1 MKSLIQKANDIDKEI
16 TKIENEL
23 YQTKNKSGQDPLNY
37 PIKLTNKL
45 AHVGSITNRGD
56 FPPTQQAMQVKTA
69 LSNQINAEMQK
80 WETIKSADMEA
91 FNSSVKEKGIDVLK
105 LKKENK
111 TS

>member
-1 MKSLIQKANDIDKEI
+1 L
-16 TKIENEL
+16 
-23 YQTKNKSGQDPLNY
+23 
-37 PIKLTNKL
+37 
-45 AHVGSITNRGD
+45 
-56 FPPTQQAMQVKTA
+56 
-69 LSNQINAEMQK
+69 QK